1 MRTDKGIQA
10 DVEAELR
17 WTPQLDEKDIAV
29 KAGGG
34 VVTLTGFVRSYY
46 EKHQAEVAAK
56 RVAGVTAVANDIE
69 VRLSS
74 GDELADP
81 QLARNAAAA
90 VRFQL
95 PAGMNSVQVIVDKG
109 HVTLEGEVP
118 WNFQRDAVESA
129 VRNLK
134 GVVGVRNLVRIAPRV
149 VPAQIKNRIEEAFR
163 RSAEVD
169 AGRIVV
175 AAEGGEVVL
184 SGRVRSW
191 AERDEAQQTAWAAP
205 GVTRVTNNITVG
217 A

>member
-1 MRTDKGIQA
+1 MRTDSAIRSN
-10 DVEAELR
+10 VEAELR
-17 WTPQLDEKDIAV
+17 WSPQIEEKDIAAKV
-29 KAGGG
+29 NDG
-34 VVTLTGFVRSYY
+34 VVALTGFVQSYY
-46 EKHQAEVAAK
+46 EKHQAELAVK

-69 VRLSS
+69 VRIPSSDGLS
-74 GDELADP
+74 DP
-81 QLARNAAAA
+81 EIARNAAAA

-95 PAGMNSVQVIVDKG
+95 PLALDSVKTIVEKG

-118 WNFQRDAVESA
+118 WNFQRDAIESA

-134 GVVGVRNLVRIAPRV
+134 GVLGVRNQIRIAPRV
-149 VPAQIKNRIEEAFR
+149 VPAQVKTRIEEAFR

-169 AGRIVV
+169 AKHVNV

>member
-1 MRTDKGIQA
+1 MRTDNAIQA

-17 WTPQLDEKDIAV
+17 WSPQLDEKDIA
-29 KAGGG
+29 ARSSGG

-69 VRLSS
+69 VRIPS
-74 GDELADP
+74 GDGLTDP
-81 QLARNAAAA
+81 QIARNAAAA

-95 PAGMNSVQVIVDKG
+95 PTAMNSVQVIVDKG

-149 VPAQIKNRIEEAFR
+149 IPAQIKNRIEEAFR

-175 AAEGGEVVL
+175 AADGGEVVL